1 MRERLL
7 ARLTG
12 ILARVAIG
20 AAVLLVSVWAALAL
34 WYRLSLPEEARLL
47 AAGAFGLLGLATIV
61 ALVRRR
67 AAAASL
73 FALAVAGVFVWWASI
88 VPPADADWSP
98 DVARQVTGTVDG
110 SVLSLTGVRNFDWR
124 GEDDFTPAWETQRYD
139 LDQLRT
145 LDMFM
150 SYWAGPSMA
159 HMILSFGFADGRYLA
174 WSVEVRRRRGGGFSP
189 IADLFKSNT
198 LVLVAAEER
207 DVIGVRTNIRGEDVQ
222 RYRLDIP
229 QEMIRALLLQYVAD
243 ANALATRPTVYTSL
257 TSTCTTTVVRMA
269 RALGDVLPAD
279 WRLIVNGYLPE
290 YAYDMG
296 ALDSSRPMAE
306 LRAEAR
312 ISPRALAVGLT
323 SSFSQD
329 IRQP

>member
-1 MRERLL
+1 ML
-7 ARLTG
+7 RLTG
-12 ILARVAIG
+12 ILARAALAV
-20 AAVLLVSVWAALAL
+20 AVLLVALWAMLAL
-34 WYRLSLPEEARLL
+34 WYRLPLPEEARLL
-47 AAGAFGLLGLATIV
+47 TAGAFGLLGLVTAV

-67 AAAASL
+67 ATAAGL
-73 FALAVAGVFVWWASI
+73 FALAIAGVFVWWASI
-88 VPPADADWSP
+88 TPPAEADWSP
-98 DVARQVTGTVDG
+98 DVARQVTGTIDG
-110 SVLSLTGVRNFDWR
+110 AVLTLTGVRNFDWR
-124 GEDDFTPAWETQRYD
+124 SEDDFTPAWETRRYD

-174 WSVEVRRRRGGGFSP
+174 WSVEVRRRKGGEFSP

-243 ANALATRPTVYTSL
+243 ANALAERPTFYNSL
-257 TSTCTTTVVRMA
+257 TTNCTTTVVRMA
-269 RALGDVLPAD
+269 RALGDVLPSD

-296 ALDSSRPMAE
+296 ALDDSRPMAE
-306 LRAEAR
+306 LREEAR
-312 ISPRALAVGLT
+312 ISPRALEAGLT
-323 SSFSQD
+323 PTFSQD
-329 IRQP
+329 IRRP

>member
-73 FALAVAGVFVWWASI
+73 FALAVAGVFVWWTSI

-124 GEDDFTPAWETQRYD
+124 GEDDFTPAWETRRYD

-243 ANALATRPTVYTSL
+243 ANALATRPTFYNSL
-257 TSTCTTTVVRMA
+257 TSNCTTTVVRMA

-312 ISPRALAVGLT
+312 ISPRALAAGLT

>member
-1 MRERLL
+1 M

-73 FALAVAGVFVWWASI
+73 FALAVAGVFVWWTSI

-124 GEDDFTPAWETQRYD
+124 GEDDFTPAWETRRYD

-243 ANALATRPTVYTSL
+243 ANALATRPTFYNSL
-257 TSTCTTTVVRMA
+257 TSNCTTTVVRMA

-312 ISPRALAVGLT
+312 ISPRALAAGLT

>member
-7 ARLTG
+7 VRLTG

-20 AAVLLVSVWAALAL
+20 AVVLLVSVWAALAL
-34 WYRLSLPEEARLL
+34 RYRLPLPEEARLL

-88 VPPADADWSP
+88 VPPAEADWSP

-110 SVLSLTGVRNFDWR
+110 SVLTLTGVRNFDWR
-124 GEDDFTPAWETQRYD
+124 GEDDFTAAWETQRYD

-174 WSVEVRRRRGGGFSP
+174 WSVEVRRRRGGAFSP

-243 ANALATRPTVYTSL
+243 ANALAARPTFYNSL
-257 TSTCTTTVVRMA
+257 TTNCTTTVVRMA
-269 RALGDVLPAD
+269 RALGDVLPSD
-279 WRLIVNGYLPE
+279 WRLVVNGYLPE

-312 ISPRALAVGLT
+312 ISPRALAAGLT
-323 SSFSQD
+323 PSFSQD